1 MGLDLRMPNI
11 TGTTEKEQLIQIKSY
26 LYQLAQ
32 QLQWGLNTIETSSVS
47 NQVPSQA
54 SQRVIVQGKE
64 ENAEAT
70 FNSLKALIIKSADIV
85 DAYYDEITTRL
96 EGMYVAQSDFGAFME
111 QTSQKIEQTSTY
123 TDQKFND
130 VQVIITNEVDG
141 LKFDFQSDMDTLN
154 TSVEDVE
161 NFATEI
167 NGSLNETKT
176 SLNETNNSLNET
188 KTQVNQTTGD
198 VANLQTAAD
207 ETNEKVGA
215 LDSAIGGINED
226 IVALKVAFIEANAYI
241 RSGLLYYDD
250 NAFPVYGLEI
260 GQRNTVNDVEVFNKF
275 ARFTSDRLSFYDQND
290 NEVAYV
296 SDYKLYI
303 RNVEITTSF
312 KIGGFVDTVQPNG
325 DVVTKWVG
333 GDG

>member
-1 MGLDLRMPNI
+1 MGLDLRLPNI

-96 EGMYVAQSDFGAFME
+96 EGMYVAQSDFGAYME
-111 QTSQKIEQTSTY
+111 QTSQEIEQTSTY

-154 TSVEDVE
+154 TSVEGVKS
-161 NFATEI
+161 FAE
-167 NGSLNETKT
+167 GE
-176 SLNETNNSLNET
+176 
-188 KTQVNQTTGD
+188 
-198 VANLQTAAD
+198 VANLQAVAD
-207 ETNEKVGA
+207 ETTAKVGE

-226 IVALKVAFIEANAYI
+226 IDALKVAFIEANAYI

-303 RNVEITTSF
+303 RNVEITTSL